1 MNNDFGRSVG
11 GNFLDEQKVLVGVD
25 IGGTKTA
32 VALSRELPQVSSR
45 IEFPT
50 LPQAG
55 PDQAIEK
62 IITGIEELLAGSHIK
77 IRNVA
82 AIGISCGGPLDRHR
96 GVIQSPPNLTTWVDV
111 PIVKILGEHFGVA
124 CHLENDANAGAV
136 AEHRFGAGR
145 GAKNM
150 IFLTMGTGLGAGLI
164 LNGQLYRGSGDM
176 AGEFGHVRLTAIGPV
191 GHNKAGSVEGWAS
204 GGGMTQSALQY
215 VQTAT
220 QNGISTPLSQF
231 AQEGTLTPRH
241 IAAAAAD
248 GDAVAKEIVKAT
260 GERLGEALAILVDI
274 LNPECIV
281 MGGLAMR
288 LGDSL
293 LKPARAAMKREALP
307 AAIHGCRLVPAA
319 LGESIGD
326 VAALCVAI
334 GLSMPQLYSEPVQQ

>member
-1 MNNDFGRSVG
+1 
-11 GNFLDEQKVLVGVD
+11 
-25 IGGTKTA
+25 
-32 VALSRELPQVSSR
+32 
-45 IEFPT
+45 
-50 LPQAG
+50 
-55 PDQAIEK
+55 
-62 IITGIEELLAGSHIK
+62 
-77 IRNVA
+77 
-82 AIGISCGGPLDRHR
+82 
-96 GVIQSPPNLTTWVDV
+96 
-111 PIVKILGEHFGVA
+111 
-124 CHLENDANAGAV
+124 
-136 AEHRFGAGR
+136 
-145 GAKNM
+145 
-150 IFLTMGTGLGAGLI
+150 MGTGLGAGLI

-191 GHNKAGSVEGWAS
+191 GHNKAGSVEGWVS
-204 GGGMTQSALQY
+204 GGGMTQAALQY

-220 QNGISTPLSQF
+220 QNGIATPLFQF

-248 GDAVAKEIVKAT
+248 EDAVAKEIVKAT

-307 AAIHGCRLVPAA
+307 AAMHGCRLVPAT

-326 VAALCVAI
+326 VAALCVAT